1 MTLPDP
7 PETKAPPAPGARW
20 FHGLSFRLF
29 AITIISIL
37 IVEALIF
44 IPSAS
49 KERTDWLNE
58 RLSAARI
65 AALSLEAAPS
75 RMVSEELSEELLKNA
90 QVYAVTEIMD
100 DTRVQL
106 LPPAQ
111 PVEGTPY
118 IVDMRS
124 GAMQRSLSAI
134 GAFFA
139 PDDRILIVY
148 DEGSAPGRIIEVVM
162 PHAPLKQRIQ
172 SFGWRIVGLSLLIAL
187 IAASLIYLLL
197 HWLVVRA
204 MQRVTTSVERFSED
218 PGGWTRRLEPTRRRD
233 EIGRAQNAL
242 LAMENAVADSFRQ
255 QSRLAD
261 LGEAV
266 AKINHDLRNSLT
278 SAQLVSDS
286 LSRSEDPR
294 VQRAAPRLERA
305 LERAI
310 KLATETLEFGK
321 AKPQAALLETL
332 DLHAAIE
339 EATLEGLARQSDVTC
354 VNTVPANTHV
364 TADADHLHRILSNLI
379 RNAAEAITDTGQTE
393 MTITVAY
400 TDGAILIAD
409 TGPGLPDRVSENLFK
424 PFAYSTK
431 KSGTG
436 LGLAIAR
443 ELARSMGG
451 DVILQQS
458 GPGGTTFRIT
468 LPPART

>member
-1 MTLPDP
+1 MTQLPP
-7 PETKAPPAPGARW
+7 PETPTPQARW
-20 FHGLSFRLF
+20 FHSLSFRLF
-29 AITIISIL
+29 AITVVSIL

-44 IPSAS
+44 IPSVS

-58 RLSAARI
+58 RISAARI

-75 RMVSEELSEELLKNA
+75 RMVSEELSAELLKNA

-106 LPPAQ
+106 LPAAQ
-111 PVEGTPY
+111 PVDGSPY
-118 IVDMRS
+118 KINMRS
-124 GAMQRSLSAI
+124 TALDRSLSAI

-148 DEGSAPGRIIEVVM
+148 DEGSAPDRIIEVVM

-172 SFGWRIVGLSLLIAL
+172 AFGWRIIGLSLLIAL
-187 IAASLIYLLL
+187 FAATLIYLLL

-204 MQRVTTSVERFSED
+204 MKRVTTSVERFGEN
-218 PGGWTRRLEPTRRRD
+218 PGGWTRRLKPTRRRD

-255 QSRLAD
+255 QSRLAE

-266 AKINHDLRNSLT
+266 AKINHDLRNSLA

-321 AKPQAALLETL
+321 AKPQAAVLETL
-332 DLHAAIE
+332 NLHAALE
-339 EATLEGLARQSDVTC
+339 EATLEGLAQHSNVTWINS
-354 VNTVPANTHV
+354 VSPSAQI
-364 TADADHLHRILSNLI
+364 TADPDHLHRICSNLI
-379 RNAAEAITDTGQTE
+379 RNAAEAMADAASPE
-393 MTITVAY
+393 VTIKASQI
-400 TDGAILIAD
+400 DGAILLSD
-409 TGPGLPDRVSENLFK
+409 TGPGLPDKISENLFK
-424 PFAYSTK
+424 PFAHSTK
-431 KSGTG
+431 KSGAG

-451 DVILQQS
+451 DVTLDTS
-458 GPGGTTFRIT
+458 GPNGTTFRIT
-468 LPPART
+468 LPTDGA

>member
-1 MTLPDP
+1 MTQLPP
-7 PETKAPPAPGARW
+7 PETHAPRARW
-20 FHGLSFRLF
+20 FHSLSFRLF
-29 AITIISIL
+29 AITIVSIL

-75 RMVSEELSEELLKNA
+75 RMVSEELSAELLKNA

-106 LPPAQ
+106 LPAARPI
-111 PVEGTPY
+111 EGTPY
-118 IVDMRS
+118 MVDMRS
-124 GAMQRSLSAI
+124 GAMDRSLSAI

-162 PHAPLKQRIQ
+162 PHAPLKERIQ
-172 SFGWRIVGLSLLIAL
+172 AFGWRIVGLSLLIAL

-204 MQRVTTSVERFSED
+204 MRRVTTSVERFGEN

-255 QSRLAD
+255 QSRLAE

-266 AKINHDLRNSLT
+266 AKINHDLRNSLA

-286 LSRSEDPR
+286 LARSEDPR

-321 AKPQAALLETL
+321 AKPQAAVLETL
-332 DLHAAIE
+332 NLHAALE

-354 VNTVPANTHV
+354 LNTVLVDTQII
-364 TADADHLHRILSNLI
+364 ADSDHLHRILSNLI
-379 RNAAEAITDTGQTE
+379 RNAAEAMTDAEITEKTITAHYQSGAILITDTG
-393 MTITVAY
+393 A
-400 TDGAILIAD
+400 
-409 TGPGLPDRVSENLFK
+409 GLPDKVAENLFK

-451 DVILQQS
+451 DVTLDAT
-458 GPGGTTFRIT
+458 GPSGTTFRIT
-468 LPPART
+468 LPTDEA